1 MGETVTDLLH
11 AFRDPIANRRG
22 TFHGRVVG
30 RQADD
35 GTWEAWLEFAPASD
49 AESFLVTAV
58 ESRQQTHVQLLRWA
72 TGLTPVYA
80 EGALH
85 RAHAAAP
92 TSDIRHVPPPDRPS
106 TDEERADLR
115 RRLRDL
121 ISALDRRVPHFD
133 RDGEQRIARDAA
145 VLKRQAQDRIS
156 ELE

>member
-1 MGETVTDLLH
+1 MSDVLH
-11 AFRDPIANRRG
+11 TFRGPIEDGRG
-22 TFHGRVVG
+22 AFHGRVVG
-30 RQADD
+30 RQAGD
-35 GTWEAWLEFAPASD
+35 GTWEGWLEFAPASD
-49 AESFLVTAV
+49 AESLLVTEV
-58 ESRQQTHVQLLRWA
+58 ESRQQTHMQLLRWA

-85 RAHAAAP
+85 RARATAP
-92 TSDIRHVPPPDRPS
+92 VSHIRHVPPPDRPS

-133 RDGEQRIARDAA
+133 RDGEHRIVRDAA
-145 VLKRQAQDRIS
+145 VLKREAQDRIG